1 MSEPTTPP
9 NGPEPEDLRVRLEK
23 AEQERAQFLDLAQRT
38 KADFENYQK
47 RILRDMVEERR
58 FALTPLARDLLPA
71 MDNLDRALEAAK
83 KAGDDGPLTQG
94 VAMVQTQ
101 LLDLLKRHG
110 ITRIE
115 SQGKP
120 FDPNVHQAV
129 LQQPTAEQPPN
140 TVLQTLENG
149 FLIHD
154 RVLRPARVIV
164 AAPASAEKK

>member
-9 NGPEPEDLRVRLEK
+9 SAPVSEDLHARLEK

-47 RILRDMVEERR
+47 RIHRDMLEERR

-83 KAGDDGPLTQG
+83 KAGDNGPLTQG

-101 LLDLLKRHG
+101 LLDMLKRHG

-115 SQGKP
+115 AQGKP

-129 LQQPTAEQPPN
+129 LQQPTAAQPPN
-140 TVLQTLENG
+140 TVLQTLEQG
-149 FLIHD
+149 FMIHD

-164 AAPASAEKK
+164 AAPVNPA

>member
-47 RILRDMVEERR
+47 RILRDLQEEKR

-71 MDNLDRALEAAK
+71 LDNLDRALEAAK
-83 KAGDDGPLTQG
+83 KAGDNGPLTQG

-101 LLDLLKRHG
+101 LLDLLKRNG
-110 ITRIE
+110 IARIDA
-115 SQGKP
+115 QGQP
-120 FDPNVHQAV
+120 FDPNRHQAV
-129 LQQPTAEQPPN
+129 MQQPTAEYPPN
-140 TVLQTLENG
+140 TVVQTLEQG
-149 FLIHD
+149 FMIHD
-154 RVLRPARVIV
+154 RVLRPARVVV
-164 AAPASAEKK
+164 AAPAKKE